1 MLRFSK
7 YSLNAVFT
15 VAYLKKQERGKRMLL
30 HKINSGR
37 THLASMVCA
46 DQFAYSCRFP
56 SISTWIPWLLG
67 VLSAVL
73 IEKFKRVLS
82 KKGVSG
88 TGDRG

>member
-7 YSLNAVFT
+7 YSLNVVFA

-46 DQFAYSCRFP
+46 DQFACSWGFP
-56 SISTWIPWLLG
+56 SISTWIHWLLG

-88 TGDRG
+88 TGDRS